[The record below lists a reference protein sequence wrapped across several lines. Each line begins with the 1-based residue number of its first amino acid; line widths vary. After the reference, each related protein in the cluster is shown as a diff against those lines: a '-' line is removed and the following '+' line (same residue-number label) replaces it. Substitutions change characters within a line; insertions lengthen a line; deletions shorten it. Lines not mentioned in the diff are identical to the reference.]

1 MKSKD
6 LIDGA
11 TQGVAEYL
19 YNHPYS
25 VVEPAMHLIAD
36 KVAETVK
43 LWLDIHEDEIIEAIA
58 KKGMK

>member
-1 MKSKD
+1 MKSQD

-11 TQGVAEYL
+11 AQGVAEYL
-19 YNHPYS
+19 FQHPHS

-36 KVAETVK
+36 KVAETMK

-58 KKGMK
+58 KKVMK